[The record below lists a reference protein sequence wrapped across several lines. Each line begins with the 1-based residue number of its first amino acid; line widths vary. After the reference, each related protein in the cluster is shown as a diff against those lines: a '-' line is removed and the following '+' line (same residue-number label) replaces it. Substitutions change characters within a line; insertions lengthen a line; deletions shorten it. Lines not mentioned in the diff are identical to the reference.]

1 MSHCNRNCFEFLM
14 RVNFQ
19 MQLILSL
26 KLQLQIKRAKLGTT
40 NLKHKSFVK
49 VETGSVTLNGTT
61 IQLVTK
67 IL

>member
-1 MSHCNRNCFEFLM
+1 
-14 RVNFQ
+14 
-19 MQLILSL
+19 MQLIFSL

-40 NLKHKSFVK
+40 NLKHESFVK